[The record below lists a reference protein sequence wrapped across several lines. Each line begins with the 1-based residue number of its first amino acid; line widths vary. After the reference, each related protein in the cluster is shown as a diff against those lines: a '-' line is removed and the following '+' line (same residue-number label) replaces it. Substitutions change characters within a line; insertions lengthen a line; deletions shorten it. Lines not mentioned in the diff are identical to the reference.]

1 MKKANQIKKPLLLVL
16 LLAGIFIIEAFF
28 SNFNYFAYVAGNN
41 KISDYHCSDTDE
53 VILYDENRTVTV
65 EIPDLELNSVSFNVR
80 LNSISANSEAVN
92 VSYIVCDESSPSTYT
107 LVRSDVEAIGIEAK
121 RTTAFIRSQG
131 NAKLLCISFSESDS
145 EIIVS
150 DIVVNPSYKI
160 SFNAARF
167 CILCIFAGVIY
178 ILSVNENAKK
188 LRSTLG
194 YSGAAY
200 ISVYACVAC
209 TIAMWLLNVSSTGVN
224 VISYPLRDAIDN
236 YSPYIQQFDAFMK
249 GQLHFDVEPTPELL
263 SLENPYN
270 PDSREG
276 IYYLFDRALF
286 NGKYY
291 SYFGIAPIILVY
303 FPFYFITHALPTDST
318 VSLIFSLMV
327 AVYLPLAVIEWA
339 KLRKRNIRP
348 WLASVCGIGAFFSS
362 AVLLIQRGYTPFY
375 YIACISGMAFI
386 SAFAFWLLKALG
398 AENRKKRIAYF
409 VFSGLGF
416 AFAFLSRVNSVI
428 APAIIIAVF
437 VLIYSIKKIKQK
449 QLLPLVTELFALA
462 LPVAAAVG
470 FSLFYNYKRF
480 QNPFQF
486 GADYQLTIADA
497 SLYELGADGIIPSVI
512 HYFLQPFGIINEFPY
527 IGFDYLKLSDYGRY
541 VYVDS
546 NFGIF
551 AIPFMLSL
559 FLCVHIFKSKKAAKE
574 EKALLAAGVLS
585 LFITAFANF
594 CLGGVI
600 FRYTADISLTAAFIS
615 AVILLEICTSVQQS
629 ENSSTAFTVKAAA
642 TTLSVISAVIMLA
655 VCIHREGNLISYNP
669 EIYCELKKLFTIWS

>member
-1 MKKANQIKKPLLLVL
+1 MKKANQIKKPLLPIL
-16 LLAGIFIIEAFF
+16 LLVCVFIIEAFL

-41 KISDYHCSDTDE
+41 KISDYPCPDTNE
-53 VILYDENRTVTV
+53 IILYDENRTVIV
-65 EIPDLELNSVSFNVR
+65 EIPDFELNSVSFNVR
-80 LNSISANSEAVN
+80 LNSISSNSEAIN
-92 VSYIVCDESSPSTYT
+92 VSYNVCDESSPYTYT
-107 LVRSDVEAIGIEAK
+107 LVRSDVEAVGIEAK

-131 NAKLLCISFSESDS
+131 NAKYLCISFSESDS

-150 DIVVNPSYKI
+150 DIVVNPSYKL

-178 ILSVNENAKK
+178 ILSVNENAKR
-188 LRSTLG
+188 LRSTIG

-200 ISVYACVAC
+200 ISVYVCVAC
-209 TIAMWLLNVSSTGVN
+209 TIAMWLLNVSSTGIN

-236 YSPYIQQFDAFMK
+236 YNPYIQQFDAFMK

-276 IYYLFDRALF
+276 IYFLFDRALF

-291 SYFGIAPIILVY
+291 SYFGIAPILLVY

-318 VSLIFSLMV
+318 VSLIFSLTV
-327 AVYLPLAVIEWA
+327 AFYLPLAVIEWA

-348 WLASVCGIGAFFSS
+348 WFASVCGIGAFFSS

-398 AENRKKRIAYF
+398 TEKRKKKIACF
-409 VFSGLGF
+409 AFSGLGF

-437 VLIYSIKKIKQK
+437 VLVYSIKKIKQK
-449 QLLPLVTELFALA
+449 EFLPLVTELFALA
-462 LPVAAAVG
+462 LPVAAAVC
-470 FSLFYNYKRF
+470 FSFFFNYKRF

-559 FLCVHIFKSKKAAKE
+559 FLCIHIFKSKKAAKE

-600 FRYTADISLTAAFIS
+600 FRYTADISLAAAFIS
-615 AVILLEICTSVQQS
+615 AVILLEICTSIQQS
-629 ENSSTAFTVKAAA
+629 EKSSTAFTAKVAA
-642 TTLSVISAVIMLA
+642 TALSVISAVIMLA